1 MNPFRKLD
9 ATDFDV
15 HVDLADAERHPSG
28 RMAHDQS
35 AANSAG
41 DKFDKDVEPSG
52 ASDALPGYTIETLRA
67 EIDLG
72 MQRWRLASK
81 KNS

>member
-1 MNPFRKLD
+1 MAFFLNPFRKLD

-28 RMAHDQS
+28 RMAQDQS
-35 AANSAG
+35 AANSAEG
-41 DKFDKDVEPSG
+41 KPDKDVELSG
-52 ASDALPGYTIETLRA
+52 PTDALRGYTIETLRA

-72 MQRWRLASK
+72 MLQ
-81 KNS
+81 